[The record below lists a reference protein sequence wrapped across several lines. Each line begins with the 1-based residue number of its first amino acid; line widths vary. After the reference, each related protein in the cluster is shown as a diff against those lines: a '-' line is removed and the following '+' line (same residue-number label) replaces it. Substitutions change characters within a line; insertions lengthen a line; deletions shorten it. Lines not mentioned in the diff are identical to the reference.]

1 MKNALSLLLL
11 AAFSFTACFN
21 SSKVASRPA
30 EASTTAAMT
39 KTSPVL
45 PDFTVN
51 SLDGKPVSLSQYRG
65 KKIIILN
72 VASKCGYTPQY
83 AIRLTCSTVRRWRF
97 VPDGRSGH

>member
-1 MKNALSLLLL
+1 MKNPLFFLLL
-11 AAFSFTACFN
+11 AALSFTACFN

-30 EASTTAAMT
+30 EATTAAMT

-65 KKIIILN
+65 KKIVILN

-83 AIRLTCSTVRRWRF
+83 ADCEKF
-97 VPDGRSGH
+97 Y